1 MKRRGI
7 GHIIAFIIILV
18 VLVFVVA
25 TVASYYDQKQL
36 RNSYIGGSFEGY
48 TTVNT
53 GSGDQYIVKISNAT
67 ITCDSWAMTTAD
79 IYTLTHVQTGQELTM
94 SLACS
99 NIAVS

>member
-7 GHIIAFIIILV
+7 GHIIAFIIILI

-25 TVASYYDQKQL
+25 IVTNYYDQKQL
-36 RNSYIGGSFEGY
+36 HNSYISGSFQGY

-53 GSGDQYIVKISNAT
+53 GNGDQYIVKIANAT

-79 IYTLTHVQTGQELTM
+79 IYALTHVQQGQRLTM

-99 NIAVS
+99 NIAVG